1 MYRFPSSP
9 RIPIKKSWRKLTPD
23 SRRSCFLPGFSTLRL
38 RTSISESTN
47 STAMITHVTTTLSA
61 IGTPPNTGIV
71 KAVLLSSSSASV
83 ADKFPVFL
91 PPFLRPNQHIGHT
104 GLSFDAFILRFVKK
118 KSISILTVLYK
129 KFFVF
134 YTFCIIILNIT
145 SYYKWYF
152 SIR

>member
-1 MYRFPSSP
+1 M
-9 RIPIKKSWRKLTPD
+9 TQV
-23 SRRSCFLPGFSTLRL
+23 
-38 RTSISESTN
+38 
-47 STAMITHVTTTLSA
+47 TATLSA
-61 IGTPPNTGIV
+61 IGIPPNTGIV
-71 KAVLLSSSSASV
+71 NNVLLSSSSANV

-145 SYYKWYF
+145 SYYKWDL
-152 SIR
+152 SIG